1 MRTVSFTSEA
11 PDLDGFEVLVIE
23 GDSIESKEEF
33 LDTVAEGFGFPDWF
47 GRNWDA
53 LEECLRDLEAVN
65 DGYAL
70 VIPNATALW
79 GEHPRLAGTL
89 VEVWL
94 DAAADGADRGVELRL
109 VFEW

>member
-1 MRTVSFTSEA
+1 MRTVVFTDEA
-11 PDLDGFEVLVIE
+11 PELDGFEVLTLE
-23 GDSIESKEEF
+23 GGSIGSKEEL
-33 LDTVAEGFGFPDWF
+33 LDAIAEGFGFPDWF

-53 LEECLRDLEAVN
+53 LEECLRDLDAVK

-70 VIPNATALW
+70 VITDATALW
-79 GEHPRLAGTL
+79 AERPRVSGTL

-94 DAAADGADRGVELRL
+94 DAAADGAERGVELRL

>member
-1 MRTVSFTSEA
+1 MFTDEA
-11 PDLDGFEVLVIE
+11 PELEGFEVLTIE
-23 GDSIESKEEF
+23 GDSIGSKEEL
-33 LDTVAEGFGFPDWF
+33 LDAIAEGFGFPDWF

-53 LEECLRDLEAVN
+53 LEECLRDLDAVN

-70 VIPNATALW
+70 VITDATALW
-79 GEHPRLAGTL
+79 AERPRVSGTL

-94 DAAADGADRGVELRL
+94 DAAADGAERGVELRL

>member
-1 MRTVSFTSEA
+1 MRAVSFSDEA
-11 PDLDGFEVLVIE
+11 PGLEGFEVLRIDGSTVS
-23 GDSIESKEEF
+23 DKEEL
-33 LDTVAEGFGFPDWF
+33 LDTIAEGFGFPDWF

-70 VIPNATALW
+70 LISDATSIWAD
-79 GEHPRLAGTL
+79 HPRLSGTL
-89 VEVWL
+89 VEIWL

>member
-1 MRTVSFTSEA
+1 MRSVTFTDDA
-11 PDLDGFEVLVIE
+11 PDLEGFEILRIE
-23 GDSIESKEEF
+23 GDSIESKEEL
-33 LDTVAEGFGFPDWF
+33 LDTIAEGFGFPDWF

-53 LEECLRDLEAVN
+53 LEECLRDLDAVN

-70 VIPNATALW
+70 VISNATAIW
-79 GEHPRLAGTL
+79 AEHPRISGTL

-94 DAAADGADRGVELRL
+94 DAAADGAERGVELRL

>member
-1 MRTVSFTSEA
+1 MRTVVFTDEA
-11 PDLDGFEVLVIE
+11 PELDGFEILTIE
-23 GDSIESKEEF
+23 GDSIESKEEL
-33 LDTVAEGFGFPDWF
+33 LDAIAEGFGFPDWF

-53 LEECLRDLEAVN
+53 LEECLRDLDAVN

-70 VIPNATALW
+70 VISDATTLW
-79 GEHPRLAGTL
+79 AERPRLSGTL

-94 DAAADGADRGVELRL
+94 DAAADGAERGVELRL

>member
-1 MRTVSFTSEA
+1 MRAVKFTDEA
-11 PDLDGFEVLVIE
+11 PELDGFEVLRIDGSAVS
-23 GDSIESKEEF
+23 GKEEL
-33 LDTVAEGFGFPDWF
+33 LDMIAEGFGFPDWF

-53 LEECLRDLEAVN
+53 LEECLRDLDAVN

-70 VIPNATALW
+70 LITDATTLW
-79 GEHPRLAGTL
+79 AENPQLAGTL

-94 DAAADGADRGVELRL
+94 DAAADGSDRGVELRL

>member
-1 MRTVSFTSEA
+1 MRRRT
-11 PDLDGFEVLVIE
+11 LDGFEVLTIE
-23 GDSIESKEEF
+23 GDSIESKEEL
-33 LDTVAEGFGFPDWF
+33 LDAIAEGFGFPDWF

-53 LEECLRDLEAVN
+53 LEECLRDLDAVN

-70 VIPNATALW
+70 VDHGRDRAVGRAA
-79 GEHPRLAGTL
+79 RVSGTL

-94 DAAADGADRGVELRL
+94 DAAADGAERGVELRL

>member
-1 MRTVSFTSEA
+1 MRTVRFTNEA
-11 PDLDGFEVLVIE
+11 PKLEGFEVLRIDGGAISDKDE
-23 GDSIESKEEF
+23 L
-33 LDTVAEGFGFPDWF
+33 LDTIAEGFGFPDWF

-53 LEECLRDLEAVN
+53 LEECLRDLDAVN

-70 VIPNATALW
+70 LICDAAAIW
-79 GEHPRLAGTL
+79 AEHPRLAGTL

-94 DAAADGADRGVELRL
+94 DAAADGSDRGVELRL

>member
-1 MRTVSFTSEA
+1 MRAIKFTDEA
-11 PDLDGFEVLVIE
+11 PDLDGFEVLRID
-23 GDSIESKEEF
+23 GDAIESKEEL
-33 LDTVAEGFGFPDWF
+33 LDTIAEGFGFPDWF

-53 LEECLRDLEAVN
+53 LEECLRDLDAVN

-70 VIPNATALW
+70 LITDATALW
-79 GEHPRLAGTL
+79 AENPRLAGTL

-94 DAAADGADRGVELRL
+94 DSAADGSERGVELRL

>member
-1 MRTVSFTSEA
+1 VFTDEA
-11 PDLDGFEVLVIE
+11 PELEGFEVLTIE
-23 GDSIESKEEF
+23 GDSIGSKEEL
-33 LDTVAEGFGFPDWF
+33 LDAIAEGFGFPDWF

-53 LEECLRDLEAVN
+53 LEECLRDLDAVN

-70 VIPNATALW
+70 VITDATALW
-79 GEHPRLAGTL
+79 AERPRVSGTL

-94 DAAADGADRGVELRL
+94 DAAADGAERGVELRL